1 MPKKK
6 NPLDLEFIK
15 NYGYFLK
22 YFLFENKI
30 YTKLLTANPN
40 RKIIILFGMIFI
52 NWFRITTIF
61 HGSCWTEPNRE
72 K

>member
-1 MPKKK
+1 
-6 NPLDLEFIK
+6 
-15 NYGYFLK
+15 
-22 YFLFENKI
+22 
-30 YTKLLTANPN
+30 
-40 RKIIILFGMIFI
+40 MIFI